1 MREPMQPVLV
11 LWDVDNTLI
20 ENGGVTKENY
30 RRVFEIL
37 TQRLPERMVETDGRT
52 DLEIVRDMLASNQ
65 VPAVDRY
72 MPRAADVLEAVMAQ
86 NVSQLR
92 ERGHDLPG
100 ARSALSALQQ
110 TPGVVQ
116 SLLTGNIRPNALVK
130 LTAFGLDS
138 YVDFEVGGYGSDDK
152 VRSNLVAVARKR
164 AQAKY
169 GTEFAED
176 TTVLVG
182 DTTRDV
188 KAGRDGGAYV
198 IAVAT
203 GIDSEQRLRSAGAD
217 TVFADLRDTGAV
229 VNVIKNLQAGRRQNA
244 GPGC

>member
-20 ENGGVTKENY
+20 ENGRVTKENY

-37 TQRLPERMVETDGRT
+37 TGRPPERMVESDGRT

-65 VPAVDRY
+65 VPAADRY
-72 MPRAADVLEAVMAQ
+72 MPRAADVLEAVMTQ
-86 NVSQLR
+86 NLAQLR

-164 AQAKY
+164 ALAKY
-169 GTEFAED
+169 GTEFTED

-188 KAGRDGGAYV
+188 KAGREGGAYV

-203 GIDSEQRLRSAGAD
+203 GIDSVQRLRSAGAD

-229 VNVIKNLQAGRRQNA
+229 VNVIKNLQAGQR
-244 GPGC
+244 PG